1 MLQNSQNSKNQVKNL
16 KLKCTEKDEE
26 IAKLRQELTGN
37 KKREDEVTIENP
49 SVENS
54 EITKKLEQENE
65 Y

>member
-1 MLQNSQNSKNQVKNL
+1 MLQNSQNSKNHVKNL

-26 IAKLRQELTGN
+26 IAKLRQELISN

-54 EITKKLEQENE
+54 ESTKKLEQ
-65 Y
+65 

>member
-26 IAKLRQELTGN
+26 IAKLSQQLTGN

-54 EITKKLEQENE
+54 EITKKLEQEN
-65 Y
+65 

>member
-26 IAKLRQELTGN
+26 IAKLRQELISN

-54 EITKKLEQENE
+54 ESTKKLEQ
-65 Y
+65 